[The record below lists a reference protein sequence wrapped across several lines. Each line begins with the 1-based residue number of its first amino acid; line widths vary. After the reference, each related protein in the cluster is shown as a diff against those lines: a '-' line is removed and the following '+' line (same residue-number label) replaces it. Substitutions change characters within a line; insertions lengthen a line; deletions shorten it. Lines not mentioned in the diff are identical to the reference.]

1 MKEQRVE
8 IVIDSEGRI
17 TADAHGFSGDACLGE
32 LEKLL
37 KDLVAGRASLERKPD
52 SQGGRVLNQTTQRV
66 GKRL

>member
-8 IVIDSEGRI
+8 IVIDPEGRI
-17 TADAHGFSGDACLGE
+17 TADAQGFSGDACLGE

-37 KDLVAGRASLERKPD
+37 KDLAAGRASLERKPD
-52 SQGGRVLNQTTQRV
+52 SSSGRVLNQNTQQV